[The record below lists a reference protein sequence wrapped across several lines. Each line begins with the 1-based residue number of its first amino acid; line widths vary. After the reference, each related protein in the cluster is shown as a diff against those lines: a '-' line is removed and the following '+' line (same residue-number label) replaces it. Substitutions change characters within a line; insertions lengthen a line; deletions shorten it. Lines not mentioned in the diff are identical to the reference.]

1 MKHEFRLAEKIFIWC
16 IFIFMAIIAL
26 SMLLPIF
33 WAMYS
38 SAKSE
43 LDYYINIKGFP
54 EEINF
59 ENYKRVF
66 THIKVT
72 IMTDDG
78 QETVGFLRM
87 FFNSVLYSGLH
98 SLTATLLPAMLA
110 YAVSRY
116 EFVGKRFIQGLNIF
130 VMIIPILGNL
140 PAKLTML
147 KDLGIYNN
155 MFLYIL
161 TQNSCFG
168 FYFLLLCGTCKGL
181 SQSYSEAAFID
192 GAGHFR
198 VLTSIMLPMM
208 LPTMA
213 MIYIL
218 IFVASWNSYEQFL
231 FFLPKFPNLFL
242 GMYRFQN
249 EASINYATM
258 PEILA
263 GLLIVAVPSALLYVA
278 SQKLLMSNF
287 IVGGLK
293 G

>member
-1 MKHEFRLAEKIFIWC
+1 MKQEFRLQEKIFLWL
-16 IFIFMAIIAL
+16 IFVLMATLAV

-38 SAKSE
+38 SAKTE
-43 LDYYINIKGFP
+43 LDYYLNITAFP
-54 EEINF
+54 TSINF
-59 ENYKRVF
+59 ENYQRVF

-72 IMTDDG
+72 ITTEQG
-78 QETVGFLRM
+78 QETVGFFRM
-87 FFNSVLYSGLH
+87 FINSVLYSGLD
-98 SLTATLLPAMLA
+98 SLMGVLLPTMLA

-116 EFVGKRFIQGLNIF
+116 DFVGKKFIQGLNIF
-130 VMIIPILGNL
+130 VMIIPILGSL

-155 MFLYIL
+155 MFLYVL
-161 TQNSCFG
+161 TQNSAFG

-192 GAGHFR
+192 GAGHLR
-198 VLTSIMLPMM
+198 VMISVMLPMM
-208 LPTMA
+208 LPTMS
-213 MIYIL
+213 MIFIL
-218 IFVASWNSYEQFL
+218 LFVASWNTYTPFL
-231 FFLPKFPNLFL
+231 LFLPKFPNLFL

>member
-1 MKHEFRLAEKIFIWC
+1 MKQEFRLAERIFLWC
-16 IFIFMAIIAL
+16 IFAFMAILAL
-26 SMLLPIF
+26 SMFLPIF
-33 WAMYS
+33 WAIYS
-38 SAKSE
+38 SAKTE
-43 LDYYINIKGFP
+43 LDYYINITGFP
-54 EEINF
+54 QAINF

-72 IMTDDG
+72 ITTEQG
-78 QETVGFLRM
+78 QETVGFARM
-87 FFNSVLYSGLH
+87 FLNSVLYSGLD
-98 SLTATLLPAMLA
+98 SLVATLLPTMLA

-116 EFVGKRFIQGLNIF
+116 DFVGKKAIQTINIF

-155 MFLYIL
+155 MPLYIL
-161 TQNSCFG
+161 TQNGSFG

-192 GAGHFR
+192 GAGHLR
-198 VLTSIMLPMM
+198 VLLSVMFPMM

-218 IFVASWNSYEQFL
+218 SFVGSWNTYTPFL

-263 GLLIVAVPSALLYVA
+263 GLLIVAIPSAALYVA